1 MNIAPS
7 FIDGGIA
14 GYGQAPR
21 AIAIASNEKAFL
33 HQIERA
39 SEQRRRR

>member
-7 FIDGGIA
+7 FIDRGIA

-21 AIAIASNEKAFL
+21 AIAIASNEKFL